1 MFELETLAAFGAGAA
16 LMAMAPVVRK
26 LGNQELGDSMGQ
38 AGRTMAK
45 SGVKIGLVAVG
56 TAEKVAKGVAK
67 SAAEVAETFVDLVK
81 RRNLRIRALLT
92 RLHLLSQR
100 MNRVRQQSRMSLWN
114 DSLSIGSNFLD
125 KSFLSSNG
133 CFLPIDF
140 WF

>member
-38 AGRTMAK
+38 AGRKMAK

-67 SAAEVAETFVDLVK
+67 SAAEVAETFVDLVEEAK
-81 RRNLRIRALLT
+81 
-92 RLHLLSQR
+92 SEKPSS
-100 MNRVRQQSRMSLWN
+100 VN
-114 DSLSIGSNFLD
+114 DSASTTTKN
-125 KSFLSSNG
+125 KSTTPTITDVTLE
-133 CFLPIDF
+133 
-140 WF
+140 

>member
-56 TAEKVAKGVAK
+56 TAGKVAKGVAK
-67 SAAEVAETFVDLVK
+67 GAAEVAETFVDLVEE
-81 RRNLRIRALLT
+81 A
-92 RLHLLSQR
+92 
-100 MNRVRQQSRMSLWN
+100 
-114 DSLSIGSNFLD
+114 
-125 KSFLSSNG
+125 KSESSSSVDASSSAPSKAQASTPTITDVT
-133 CFLPIDF
+133 LE
-140 WF
+140 

>member
-38 AGRTMAK
+38 AGRKMAK

-67 SAAEVAETFVDLVK
+67 SAAEAAETFVDLVEE
-81 RRNLRIRALLT
+81 A
-92 RLHLLSQR
+92 
-100 MNRVRQQSRMSLWN
+100 
-114 DSLSIGSNFLD
+114 
-125 KSFLSSNG
+125 KSEKPSSESDAASKITKNKSTAPTITDVT
-133 CFLPIDF
+133 LE
-140 WF
+140 

>member
-16 LMAMAPVVRK
+16 LMALAPVVRK

-67 SAAEVAETFVDLVK
+67 SAAEVAETFVDLVEEAK
-81 RRNLRIRALLT
+81 
-92 RLHLLSQR
+92 SEKP
-100 MNRVRQQSRMSLWN
+100 SSEN
-114 DSLSIGSNFLD
+114 DSASTIIKNQSTTSTITDVTLE
-125 KSFLSSNG
+125 
-133 CFLPIDF
+133 
-140 WF
+140 

>member
-38 AGRTMAK
+38 AGRKMAK

-67 SAAEVAETFVDLVK
+67 STAEVAEAVVDLVEE
-81 RRNLRIRALLT
+81 A
-92 RLHLLSQR
+92 
-100 MNRVRQQSRMSLWN
+100 
-114 DSLSIGSNFLD
+114 
-125 KSFLSSNG
+125 KSENSSTEDVAVSTVTKNESTS
-133 CFLPIDF
+133 PTITDVTVE
-140 WF
+140 

>member
-67 SAAEVAETFVDLVK
+67 GAAEVAETFVDLVEEAK
-81 RRNLRIRALLT
+81 
-92 RLHLLSQR
+92 SE
-100 MNRVRQQSRMSLWN
+100 S
-114 DSLSIGSNFLD
+114 SISVD
-125 KSFLSSNG
+125 ASSPTSKDEANSPTITDVT
-133 CFLPIDF
+133 LE
-140 WF
+140 

>member
-38 AGRTMAK
+38 AGRKMAK

-67 SAAEVAETFVDLVK
+67 SAAEVAETVVDLVEEAK
-81 RRNLRIRALLT
+81 SEN
-92 RLHLLSQR
+92 
-100 MNRVRQQSRMSLWN
+100 
-114 DSLSIGSNFLD
+114 SNIED
-125 KSFLSSNG
+125 VAVSTITKSESKSSTITDVT
-133 CFLPIDF
+133 LE
-140 WF
+140 